1 VLAAPPFHAYLLAA
15 PLVYIDVDDPPEVIW
30 VPDPD
35 GYATNAQDL
44 RFPPLEGDTPV
55 VAVCVRDATGRELCC
70 IPPAGCG
77 AGRGPGGDPRRR
89 AVLPAGA
96 LAVVPHC
103 RPCAHACSL
112 SRWPP
117 SDSRWG

>member
-70 IPPAGCG
+70 IPARQPGVVPAGD
-77 AGRGPGGDPRRR
+77 R
-89 AVLPAGA
+89 VVIPAGG
-96 LAVVPHC
+96 LCC
-103 RPCAHACSL
+103 RPVH
-112 SRWPP
+112 WQ
-117 SDSRWG
+117 